1 MVSNFI
7 FNANRSIH
15 TFIHGVY
22 MHAYI
27 HTYIHTHN
35 IHEEHAYI
43 HSYIHGHMKNMHTYN
58 IHEEHGYIHALRGNF
73 QVSFNNFVAM
83 KIAGFEAEDKV
94 FAL

>member
-1 MVSNFI
+1 MKD
-7 FNANRSIH
+7 
-15 TFIHGVY
+15 

-27 HTYIHTHN
+27 HTTHTKNMDTYIHV
-35 IHEEHAYI
+35 E
-43 HSYIHGHMKNMHTYN
+43 
-58 IHEEHGYIHALRGNF
+58 HALRGNF